1 VNATIEIRE
10 LAATSLVELDHLAAL
25 FAICLL
31 LPELLREAPESRAC
45 CTPYSSQLE
54 VDECVY
60 SDLRIA

>member
-31 LPELLREAPESRAC
+31 LPELLREAPESRTR
-45 CTPYSSQLE
+45 CTPYARS
-54 VDECVY
+54 
-60 SDLRIA
+60 